1 MPARRPGMHVSD
13 TDRHAQPSEAIRI
26 YRGPSDRVHRLAN
39 ALLEAPAVSVVTQRS
54 ADVRALAIQLFD
66 EGMSAVHLTR
76 IVAELNDLVTRRLL
90 SLIAVEHKVQHLRWC
105 WMALGSEGRLE
116 QTIHTDQDNAIIFHD
131 ALAEEAHARLLP
143 FARAVNQALA
153 RAGFRLCPGDI
164 MAGNPRWCLSDTAWQ
179 RRFAEWVDT
188 GDPEALLHGA
198 IFFDFRGLYG
208 DLSLVESLREWLSGY
223 IADRPLFLRQMSEN
237 AMRTRP
243 PLGLFGALSP
253 LSRPFPK
260 RRTID
265 IKLRGV
271 SPFSDAARIL
281 ALSRGLRA
289 TNSSDRLLHWA
300 RTPSE
305 KRQAESWTRALA
317 ALQTYRLQR
326 QMACAKQ
333 GLPMDNAIDTHQ
345 LSHFDRAVMRAAL
358 VEARETQRHL
368 SISYQLTP

>member
-1 MPARRPGMHVSD
+1 MHVSD
-13 TDRHAQPSEAIRI
+13 TDRNAQPSEAIRI
-26 YRGPSDRVHRLAN
+26 YRGPSDRVRNLAN
-39 ALLEAPAVSVVTQRS
+39 ALLEAPAVSVVTQRA
-54 ADVRALAIQLFD
+54 ADVRSLAIQLFD

-90 SLIAVEHKVQHLRWC
+90 SLIAIEHKVQHLRWC

-116 QTIHTDQDNAIIFHD
+116 QTIHTDQDNAIIFHAD
-131 ALAEEAHARLLP
+131 HADEAHERLLP

-164 MAGNPRWCLSDTAWQ
+164 MAGNPRWCLSDIGWQ
-179 RRFAEWVDT
+179 QRFAQWVDT

-208 DLSLVESLREWLSGY
+208 DLSLVDALRSWLSGY
-223 IADRPLFLRQMSEN
+223 ISDRPLFLRQMSEN
-237 AMRTRP
+237 AIRTRP
-243 PLGLFGALSP
+243 PLGMLGALSP

-271 SPFSDAARIL
+271 SPFSDTARIL
-281 ALSRGLRA
+281 ALSRGLSA
-289 TNSSDRLLHWA
+289 TNSSDRLLQWA
-300 RTPSE
+300 RTRSE

-326 QMACAKQ
+326 QMHCAKN
-333 GLPMDNAIDTHQ
+333 GTAMDNSIDTKE
-345 LSHFDRAVMRAAL
+345 LTHFDRAVMRAAL
-358 VEARETQRHL
+358 IEAREAQKHL